1 MTFIVCWLVSLRQM
15 LLEMAELKYEICD
28 NSALSTHK
36 TVVINCTII
45 SVQLSYSLIGLEI
58 TTSQSKMSSPK
69 WVKSF
74 DGWCHHTVH

>member
-1 MTFIVCWLVSLRQM
+1 MKYATIQHF
-15 LLEMAELKYEICD
+15 LLI
-28 NSALSTHK
+28 K

-58 TTSQSKMSSPK
+58 TTSQLKMSSPK

-74 DGWCHHTVH
+74 DGWCHHTVR